1 MNMKKLLISLAVISA
16 IHAGATF
23 ASDGVINFTGEIVDT
38 SCQVD
43 TSSKDMTVNLGKVNK
58 TSFTQAGDEESATK
72 FTIKLTGCPTTPE
85 GTTQA
90 AIKFEG
96 QSVPGDDT
104 VLALT
109 DTAGAATGVGVEIK
123 DWADNP
129 VSMRTTPTAFLPLG
143 TSGEMSLNYTAYY
156 RATAGTVTSGEANA
170 ATSFTVVY
178 N

>member
-1 MNMKKLLISLAVISA
+1 MRKLLLSLAVLTA
-16 IHAGATF
+16 VNAGAAF
-23 ASDGVINFTGEIVDT
+23 ANDGMVNFTGEIIDS

-43 TSSKDMTVNLGKVNK
+43 TGSKDMTVNLGKVNK

-85 GTTQA
+85 GYSQA

-96 QSVPGDDT
+96 ESITGDDT

-109 DTAGAATGVGVEIK
+109 NGANVATGVGVEIK
-123 DWADNP
+123 DWTDSAL
-129 VSMRTTPTAFLPLG
+129 SMKTTPTDYMPIG
-143 TSGEMSLNYTAYY
+143 TSGTVSLDYTAYY
-156 RATAGTVTSGEANA
+156 RATADTVTAGIANA